1 MMRDHLGSAEG
12 KTVSSVRKDDAV
24 RLWQEIVRTSGIKE
38 SVLADAVPSASP
50 KQSMSPGYFSKVSSG
65 QQGDL
70 LGLVLALGE
79 TYPDLRRDFLLGLAD
94 LEEADARMRAAQQ
107 LTQAAMDFLLV
118 HADALPKKRMARA
131 GLSVQASRR
140 TA

>member
-1 MMRDHLGSAEG
+1 MPQMMRDHHGSAEG
-12 KTVSSVRKDDAV
+12 NTVATSSRKDDAV
-24 RLWQEIVRTSGIKE
+24 RLWRELVDTCGEKE
-38 SVLADAVPSASP
+38 EVLARTLGVSKS
-50 KQSMSPGYFSKVSSG
+50 YFSKVSSG

-79 TYPDLRRDFLLGLAD
+79 TYPSLRRDFLLGLAD